1 MYRMQSVKK
10 LPTSI
15 EIYQWLYNTSMILN
29 YRHSFSYGPKLT
41 ALTYFSSEKE
51 GGVQSFVTFIAF
63 MSQKRRQPDRLYTK
77 LTESTHRRRPNKPC
91 QTTEL
96 VSKYSKILT
105 LNTKSFVHVETKTKT
120 SYHCTETVPQNPLK
134 FSRILITQFM
144 STIKLFKSPKICIN
158 RFINNRYVIR
168 YDYEYTLVVDRV
180 ERRSRQRERRT
191 RE

>member
-77 LTESTHRRRPNKPC
+77 LTESTHRRRPNKPS

-96 VSKYSKILT
+96 V
-105 LNTKSFVHVETKTKT
+105 
-120 SYHCTETVPQNPLK
+120 
-134 FSRILITQFM
+134 
-144 STIKLFKSPKICIN
+144 
-158 RFINNRYVIR
+158 
-168 YDYEYTLVVDRV
+168 
-180 ERRSRQRERRT
+180 
-191 RE
+191 